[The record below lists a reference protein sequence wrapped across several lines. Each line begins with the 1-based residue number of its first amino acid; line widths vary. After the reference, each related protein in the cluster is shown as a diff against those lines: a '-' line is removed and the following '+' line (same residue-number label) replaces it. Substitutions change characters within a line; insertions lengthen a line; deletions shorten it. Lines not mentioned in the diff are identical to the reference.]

1 MPVRGLA
8 TIIAGALV
16 LGLAAAPASATTL
29 SASSILGEFN
39 AVVFNNVSGSC
50 CDFEGPVVI
59 GGNLSGG
66 GTFANK
72 GAAGL
77 PAGYGTANVYG
88 AATGHF
94 NANGAQVYVGGAN
107 SAVFSGGTV
116 HSGYSFADPISAF
129 QAPLV
134 ALSQQLSQLTANS
147 ALPAHNHPPVNNGVI
162 TATPGVVN
170 GVGGIAVFDI
180 KASDLADF
188 ASFSLDVG
196 TASTVVL
203 NVSGNYTQ
211 QANIQNIVEAD
222 RTKVIWNFYD
232 ATIVNLTQ
240 FEGVVLAPYATV
252 HNSSPIE
259 GTLVASAFNPGGEL
273 HYHPFTGNLSFLTP
287 TGVPEPVGTAILG
300 VGLLGLLG
308 ARLAGRRR

>member
-29 SASSILGEFN
+29 TASSILGEFN

-50 CDFEGPVVI
+50 CDVEGPVVI
-59 GGNLSGG
+59 GGNLNGG
-66 GTFANK
+66 GTFFNK

-77 PAGYGTANVYG
+77 PTGYGTANVYG
-88 AATGHF
+88 TARGNF
-94 NANGAQVYVGGAN
+94 NANGAQVYVAGAD
-107 SAVFSGGTV
+107 SAKFSGGTV
-116 HSGYSFADPISAF
+116 HDGYHFADPFSAF

-134 ALSQQLSQLTANS
+134 ALSQQLTQLTANS
-147 ALPAHNHPPVNNGVI
+147 ALPVHNQPPVNNAVI
-162 TATPGVVN
+162 KATPGVVN
-170 GVGGIAVFDI
+170 GVSGIAVFDI
-180 KASDLADF
+180 SAADLGAF

-211 QANIQNIVEAD
+211 KANIQNIVEANH
-222 RTKVIWNFYD
+222 TKVIWNFYD
-232 ATIVNLTQ
+232 ATLLNLTQ

-252 HNSSPIE
+252 RNSSPIE
-259 GTLVASAFNPGGEL
+259 GTLIASAFDPGGEL
-273 HYHPFTGNLSFLTP
+273 HYHPFTGNLSFLKTD
-287 TGVPEPVGTAILG
+287 VPEPAGAAILG
-300 VGLLGLLG
+300 IALLGLLG

>member
-1 MPVRGLA
+1 V
-8 TIIAGALV
+8 
-16 LGLAAAPASATTL
+16 
-29 SASSILGEFN
+29 
-39 AVVFNNVSGSC
+39 
-50 CDFEGPVVI
+50 
-59 GGNLSGG
+59 
-66 GTFANK
+66 
-72 GAAGL
+72 
-77 PAGYGTANVYG
+77 
-88 AATGHF
+88 
-94 NANGAQVYVGGAN
+94 
-107 SAVFSGGTV
+107 
-116 HSGYSFADPISAF
+116 
-129 QAPLV
+129 
-134 ALSQQLSQLTANS
+134 
-147 ALPAHNHPPVNNGVI
+147 LPAHNHPPVNNGVI

-180 KASDLADF
+180 TAADLADF

-196 TASTVVL
+196 TASTVIL

-232 ATIVNLTQ
+232 ATILNLTR

-273 HYHPFTGNLSFLTP
+273 HYHPFTGNLSFLIP
-287 TGVPEPVGTAILG
+287 TDVPEPAGMAVLG

-308 ARLAGRRR
+308 ARMAGRRR

>member
-1 MPVRGLA
+1 MSVRGFA
-8 TIIAGALV
+8 AVVAGVLV
-16 LGLAAAPASATTL
+16 VGLAATPASATTL
-29 SASSILGEFN
+29 TASSILGEFN
-39 AVVFNNVSGSC
+39 AVVFHDVSGSC

-66 GTFANK
+66 GTFFNK
-72 GAAGL
+72 GAASL

-88 AATGHF
+88 NASGHF
-94 NANGAQVYVGGAN
+94 NANGAQVYVAGAN
-107 SAVFSGGTV
+107 SATFSGGTV
-116 HSGYSFADPISAF
+116 HNGASFADPFSAF

-134 ALSQQLSQLTANS
+134 ALSHELSQLTANS
-147 ALPAHNHPPVNNGVI
+147 TLPAHNHPPVNNGVI
-162 TATPGVVN
+162 KATPGAVN
-170 GVGGIAVFDI
+170 GVNGIAVFNI
-180 KASDLADF
+180 TAADLADF
-188 ASFSLDVG
+188 ASFSLDVNS
-196 TASTVVL
+196 ASTVVL

-211 QANIQNIVEAD
+211 KANIQNIVEAN

-232 ATIVNLTQ
+232 ATILNLTR
-240 FEGVVLAPYATV
+240 FEGTVLAPYATV

-259 GTLVASAFNPGGEL
+259 GALVAGAFAPGGEL
-273 HYHPFTGNLSFLTP
+273 HYHPFTGDLSFLKP